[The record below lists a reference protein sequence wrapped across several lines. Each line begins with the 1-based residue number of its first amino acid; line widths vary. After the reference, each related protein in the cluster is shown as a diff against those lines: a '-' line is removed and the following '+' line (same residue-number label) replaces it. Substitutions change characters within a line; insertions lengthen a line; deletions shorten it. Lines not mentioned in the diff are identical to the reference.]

1 MTQRIRGEEL
11 RDNLQRYPIG
21 TRFKCVG
28 HNLGGFYYQEQ
39 QVYEVAGGEFGNIL
53 RPVNGIGPMGNG
65 FSGIWELVSLPL
77 EKELDEYM

>member
-11 RDNLQRYPIG
+11 RDELQRYPIG

-39 QVYEVAGGEFGNIL
+39 QVYEVAGGGFGNML
-53 RPVNGIGPMGNG
+53 YPVNGIGLPGNG
-65 FSGIWELVSLPL
+65 CSGVWELVSLPL
-77 EKELDEYM
+77 KKELDEYM